1 VTCLEVT
8 PKSDIAEDREGIEV
22 LQKEIKR
29 RSAPA
34 KLSDIGLKPG
44 DDITYLK
51 DEAVTAIVTSDRMI
65 LFEGQPTSVRGA
77 ALSLLQRKGYSWQ
90 TVSGRHYWLY
100 ESVSLS
106 EKLQT
111 LADEK
116 VSEELYEEEGRLIAI
131 TVIAINL

>member
-8 PKSDIAEDREGIEV
+8 QKSDIAEDREGIEV

-44 DDITYLK
+44 DVITYLK
-51 DEAVTAIVTSDRMI
+51 DEAVTAIVNSDRMI
-65 LFEGQPTSVRGA
+65 LFEGQQTSVSGA
-77 ALSLLQRKGYSWQ
+77 ALSLLQREGYSWQ
-90 TVSGRHYWLY
+90 TVNGRHYWLY

-116 VSEELYEEEGRLIAI
+116 VSE
-131 TVIAINL
+131 